1 MPFLSKSKIM
11 AGLQR
16 PKRLYLE
23 VHHPEL
29 LDYSDET
36 QRLFSIGHEVGEAAR
51 TVRPGGKLIEHQ
63 GNLNGPCP
71 ARGYRAFAHKRRVHR
86 IPQGIP

>member
-11 AGLQR
+11 AGRQC

-36 QRLFSIGHEVGEAAR
+36 QRLFSIGHEKKQRKDKGTLEAQQESEKQDR
-51 TVRPGGKLIEHQ
+51 
-63 GNLNGPCP
+63 GP
-71 ARGYRAFAHKRRVHR
+71 RFE
-86 IPQGIP
+86 